1 MIIEKIFNN
10 NAIIAK
16 DSGKDELVVMGRGIG
31 FKKNAG
37 DPVDVSLIEK
47 TFVLKQND
55 ASEKFKALMA
65 DAPAEYV
72 ALSYDIIEYAKQS
85 LKVRLSDYIYV
96 TLTDHLTH
104 ALRLWNQGIRNTN
117 PLIWEIQRCY
127 PKEYGIALQALQ
139 IIENYTRIRLP
150 DDEAS
155 NIALHLINAQMNSSG
170 HKIADVTRQTQQ
182 IDDILNIVKYSYNNE
197 IDESSVSYE
206 RFITHLRY
214 FFQRTRK
221 KEAVESVDDFL
232 LKQVRTKY
240 KKAHSCV
247 LKIEQ
252 YLDTRLLDEER
263 LYLTIHIQRVT
274 QRQTE

>member
-37 DPVDVSLIEK
+37 DPVDISLIEK

-72 ALSYDIIEYAKQS
+72 ALSYDIIEYAKHS

-104 ALRLWNQGIRNTN
+104 ALRLWDQGIRNTN

-139 IIENYTRIRLP
+139 IIEGYTRIRLP
-150 DDEAS
+150 EDEAG
-155 NIALHLINAQMNSSG
+155 NIALHLINAQINSSG
-170 HKIADVTRQTQQ
+170 HRIADVTRQTQQ

-214 FFQRTRK
+214 FFSGHARRK
-221 KEAVESVDDFL
+221 RWSRLMIFCLSRYGPNTKRRIAVYSKLSSTWTPGFWMRKDC
-232 LKQVRTKY
+232 T
-240 KKAHSCV
+240 
-247 LKIEQ
+247 
-252 YLDTRLLDEER
+252 
-263 LYLTIHIQRVT
+263 
-274 QRQTE
+274 

>member
-16 DSGKDELVVMGRGIG
+16 DSGSDELVVMGRGIG
-31 FKKNAG
+31 FRKSPG

-47 TFVLKQND
+47 TFVLKHSE
-55 ASEKFKALMA
+55 ASERFKALMA

-72 ALSYDIIEYAKQS
+72 ALSYDIIEYAKLS
-85 LKVRLSDYIYV
+85 LKARLSDYIYV

-104 ALRLWNQGIRNTN
+104 ALRLHDQGVQNEN
-117 PLIWEIQRCY
+117 PLLWEIQRCY
-127 PKEYGIALQALQ
+127 PKEYAAAKHALGM
-139 IIENYTRIRLP
+139 IEQYTRIRLP
-150 DDEAS
+150 EDEAG

-170 HKIADVTRQTQQ
+170 NRIADLTRQTQQ

-197 IDESSVSYE
+197 IDERTVSYE

-214 FFQRTRK
+214 FFQRSRHQ
-221 KEAVESVDDFL
+221 EPVEQVDDFL
-232 LKQVRTKY
+232 LKQVKVKY
-240 KKAHSCV
+240 RKAYSCV
-247 LKIEQ
+247 LKIEK
-252 YLDTRLLDEER
+252 YLGVKLRDEEM